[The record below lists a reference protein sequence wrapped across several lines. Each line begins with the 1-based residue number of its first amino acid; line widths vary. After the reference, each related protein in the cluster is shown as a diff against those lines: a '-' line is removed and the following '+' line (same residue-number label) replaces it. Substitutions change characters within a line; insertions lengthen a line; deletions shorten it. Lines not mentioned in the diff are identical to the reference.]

1 LSDTPLSSTQQN
13 ASNETLLRETE
24 ERIRLHNQVLVDLAK
39 RQWIH
44 AANRTE
50 ALREI
55 AEAAASALDVE
66 RVSVWLYSERRD
78 SIECTELF
86 ERTPGRHSGGLALL
100 SADYP
105 LYFAALESE
114 RTITAHDAQ
123 HDPRTSAFT
132 EAYLAPLGITSM
144 IDAPIRRLGEMAG
157 VICSEHVG
165 PPRHWTVEEES
176 FCSSIAD
183 LVAMAVDAAERR
195 DAQESL
201 RHRVEFEKLVSS
213 ISTLFINLS
222 ADEID
227 DGIRQALREVA
238 TFVGADRAH
247 VVQLNE
253 DRRAASLTHE
263 WCAPG
268 IASRTIALDRAP
280 VGAFRWTYEVLSSL
294 QVMKIDTLADIPEHA
309 EMEREHHSSFGT
321 KSFLAM
327 PMVVNRTLFGFVGL
341 NVVRH
346 EVTWTE
352 EHVALLRI
360 TAEILAGAIQRQ
372 RDDRAIRDSE
382 ARYRLMAD
390 YSTDLIARTN
400 ARGRILYAS
409 PAVTPLLG
417 YEASEMVGRSLF
429 EFILDDDHDTVRQAT
444 DVLRNAKSLTF
455 SYRARRKDGSFIWFE
470 TTSRAITDPETHEV
484 RETISVSRDISE
496 RKQVEEQI
504 EYQAYHDT
512 LTALPNRLL
521 FRDRL
526 TIALAQARRAGRTLA
541 VMFLDLDR
549 FKFVNDTL
557 GHSLG
562 DELLKVIADR
572 LRAALREED
581 SIARMGGDEFTV
593 LIADLAGAEDA
604 AKIAHKLL
612 EAVAKPV
619 HIEGHELF
627 ITTSV
632 GIALHPNDG
641 DSAEALLKNAD
652 NAMYRAKE
660 AGRNSYQLCTPAMNS
675 RAFERLSLENA
686 LRRAIDRGEF
696 VLHFQPQIRVATREV
711 VGMEALIRWNRPGQG
726 LVPPGT
732 FIPIA
737 EETRLIIPI
746 GEWVLRAACVQAKVW
761 QQSAY
766 PNLRMSVNLSPR
778 QFQQGDLRRVIAAAL
793 EESELDPHSLE
804 LEITESTAMQN
815 TDRTLGTLRGLREM
829 GVRIAIDDFGTGHS
843 SLNYLR
849 SFPIDSVKIDQ
860 AFVHEIEASHSD
872 RAIVA
877 AVVAMARG
885 LSLNVTAEGVETE
898 PQFAFL
904 AEQGCHEV
912 QGFLFGRP
920 APA

>member
-1 LSDTPLSSTQQN
+1 LTDTSLLTPRTD
-13 ASNETLLRETE
+13 ARIEALLRDTE
-24 ERIRLHNQVLVDLAK
+24 QRLRLHNQLLVDLAK

-44 AANRTE
+44 AGNLSE

-55 AEAAASALDVE
+55 TVATASALNVE
-66 RVSVWLYSERRD
+66 RVSVWLYSAGRR
-78 SIECTELF
+78 SIKCTELY
-86 ERTPGRHSGGLALL
+86 ERTPDRHSDGLELFA
-100 SADYP
+100 ADFP
-105 LYFAALESE
+105 QYFRALESE

-123 HDPRTSAFT
+123 RDPRTSGFT
-132 EAYLAPLGITSM
+132 TSYLTPLGITSM
-144 IDAPIRRLGEMAG
+144 LDAPVRRLGEMAG
-157 VICSEHVG
+157 VVCSEHVG
-165 PPRHWTVEEES
+165 PQRFWTLEEEN

-183 LVAMAVDAAERR
+183 LVAMAVDAAEWRA
-195 DAQESL
+195 AQESL
-201 RHRVEFEKLVSS
+201 QHRVEFEKLISS
-213 ISTLFINLS
+213 ISTHFINLS

-227 DGIRQALREVA
+227 EAIRGALASIA

-247 VVQLNE
+247 VVLLNE
-253 DRRAASLTHE
+253 DRRGATMTHE
-263 WCAPG
+263 WCGEGVP
-268 IASRTIALDRAP
+268 SRMTSLERVP
-280 VGAFRWTYEVLSSL
+280 VGGFRWTFQVLSNFE
-294 QVMKIDTLADIPEHA
+294 VMRINTLNDIPADA
-309 EMEREHHSSFGT
+309 EPEREHHSFFGT

-341 NVVRH
+341 NTVYEER
-346 EVTWTE
+346 TWTDE
-352 EHVALLRI
+352 TVALLRI
-360 TAEILAGAIQRQ
+360 TGEILAGAIQRQ
-372 RDDRAIRDSE
+372 RDDRSIRESE
-382 ARYRLMAD
+382 SRYRLMAD
-390 YSTDLIARTN
+390 HSTDLIARTSS
-400 ARGRILYAS
+400 RGRILYAS

-417 YEASEMVGRSLF
+417 YDPVEMVGHSLF
-429 EFILDDDHDTVRQAT
+429 EFILDSDHDNIRQAT
-444 DVLRNAKSLTF
+444 AVLETIGSLTF
-455 SYRARRKDGSFIWFE
+455 SYRARRKDGTDIWFE
-470 TTSRAITDPETHEV
+470 TTSRAITDPVTREL

-496 RKQVEEQI
+496 RKRAEEQI

-512 LTALPNRLL
+512 LTGLPNRLL

-526 TIALAQARRAGRTLA
+526 TVALAQARRVGRMLA

-572 LRAALREED
+572 LGATLREED
-581 SIARMGGDEFTV
+581 SIARMGGVSFTV
-593 LIADLAGAEDA
+593 LLADIKSAEDA
-604 AKIAHKLL
+604 AKIAQKLL
-612 EAVAKPV
+612 DAVAEPMRV
-619 HIEGHELF
+619 EGHELF
-627 ITTSV
+627 ITTSI
-632 GIALHPNDG
+632 GIALYPSDG

-675 RAFERLSLENA
+675 RAFERLSLENN
-686 LRRAIDRGEF
+686 LRRALDRGEF
-696 VLHFQPQIRVATREV
+696 VLHFQPQIRVATRKV
-711 VGMEALIRWNRPGQG
+711 VGMEALIRWNRPDQG
-726 LVPPGT
+726 LVPPAT

-746 GEWVLRAACVQAKVW
+746 GEWVLRAACVQAKRW
-761 QQSAY
+761 QETLY
-766 PNLRMSVNLSPR
+766 PGLRMSVNLSPR

-793 EESELDPHSLE
+793 EESGLDAHSLE

-815 TDRTLGTLRGLREM
+815 TDRTLATLRGLREM

-877 AVVAMARG
+877 AVIAMARG

-898 PQFAFL
+898 AQFAFL
-904 AEQGCHEV
+904 AEQDCHEV